1 MAGVLYGVGVGPG
14 DPKLLTVRAVEVL
27 SFVSAVAYPYSSDA
41 VSSMALAAARPYL
54 RDGARLLPL
63 RFPMSRDRS
72 EQERAWEEACEEVAS
87 VLEGGE
93 SVAFVV
99 LGDPAV
105 YSTYSYLARKVRE
118 RGFKVETVPGISSF
132 SLLSALLGEPLVEER
147 ESMLIRP
154 LLDGEDLEEAL
165 DFDCAVFMKPAERG
179 FSKLKELVR
188 ERGLGD
194 RVVGAFR
201 LCEERQRLV
210 FGEELLG
217 EELDYMSLFV
227 YRRRG
232 FPWAR
237 STS

>member
-1 MAGVLYGVGVGPG
+1 MGVGVGPG

-27 SFVSAVAYPYSSDA
+27 SSASVVAYPYSSDA
-41 VSSMALAAARPYL
+41 SSSRALSAARPYL

-72 EQERAWEEACEEVAS
+72 EQERAWDEACDEVAS

-93 SVAFVV
+93 SLAFVV
-99 LGDPAV
+99 LGDPAF

-118 RGFKVETVPGISSF
+118 RGFRVETIPGVSSF
-132 SLLSALLGEPLVEER
+132 SLLSALLGEPLAEEG
-147 ESMLIRP
+147 ESALICP
-154 LLDGEDLEEAL
+154 LLDGQVLEEAL
-165 DFDCAVFMKPAERG
+165 GFDCAVLMKPAERG
-179 FSKLKELVR
+179 FSRLKELLR
-188 ERGLGD
+188 ERGLLD

-201 LCEERQRLV
+201 LCEESQRLV
-210 FGEELLG
+210 FGEDLLG